1 MCRLNGSIIAVVLVL
16 TAIFMCG
23 CQQNETNI
31 CKEESESSR
40 TVLSSEKSEGA
51 GPTESSLD
59 AEIQTAIDAH
69 ESKSFFMLN
78 GDTREMP
85 EGLSIWT
92 CSRLNCTQLWPE
104 LRNQLFPEAEGGT
117 EARPGEGG
125 SMYELTVDGK
135 TVEVTVSPNVIGFS
149 FVSSKRA
156 KDFAEKLADVMTEK
170 TGAGISDHAEEHF
183 SNRRFAATAELNGLP
198 LDLHFI
204 GDDGFP
210 QLCGIYQLGKEIYL
224 SNPIGELLSSEAVS
238 SESLLT
244 LDDLE
249 VSVEFESEIKKETF
263 TKTVTVYDRCE
274 SVFRFDEKSGTL
286 RPAWRAS
293 GNRYIYWVDSGKTT
307 TEHAE
312 LLFDALTGEM
322 FSVEEQLI

>member
-224 SNPIGELLSSEAVS
+224 
-238 SESLLT
+238 
-244 LDDLE
+244 
-249 VSVEFESEIKKETF
+249 
-263 TKTVTVYDRCE
+263 
-274 SVFRFDEKSGTL
+274 
-286 RPAWRAS
+286 
-293 GNRYIYWVDSGKTT
+293 
-307 TEHAE
+307 
-312 LLFDALTGEM
+312 
-322 FSVEEQLI
+322 